1 VTWFCH
7 VILAIDCHDLRLNV
21 LGGVMYAMIERPDD
35 GATAKQIITKL
46 SQEVALPT
54 ELIEGHYCDNRFPS
68 RKPIDRYSCVEL
80 IRYIWIN
87 SSSRRAFVVKLPK
100 DLPTDHALIQSFDEQ
115 YLGHIPKKMGREPL
129 KELAILYRKIND
141 IERYKRRL
149 GTGVFALMGTAGMSV
164 FSKRELSTLLSE
176 QAKSLRPVYVMIDER
191 LEALKAELASK
202 KDIFMRGTKDQAAG
216 DYYCNRMAV

>member
-1 VTWFCH
+1 
-7 VILAIDCHDLRLNV
+7 
-21 LGGVMYAMIERPDD
+21 MYAIIERPDD

-54 ELIEGHYCDNRFPS
+54 EQIEGHYCDNRFPS

-87 SSSRRAFVVKLPK
+87 QSSRRAFVVKLPK
-100 DLPTDHALIQSFDEQ
+100 DLPSDNALIQSFDEQ
-115 YLGHIPKKMGREPL
+115 YLGHIPKKIGREPL
-129 KELAILYRKIND
+129 KELAILHRKIND

-164 FSKRELSTLLSE
+164 FSKRELGSLLSE
-176 QAKSLRPVYVMIDER
+176 QAKSLRPVYAMIDER
-191 LEALKAELASK
+191 LDSLKAELVGK
-202 KDIFMRGTKDQAAG
+202 KDIFMRGTNGSAMVDH
-216 DYYCNRMAV
+216 YYSRMAA

>member
-1 VTWFCH
+1 
-7 VILAIDCHDLRLNV
+7 
-21 LGGVMYAMIERPDD
+21 MYAMIERPDD
-35 GATAKQIITKL
+35 GATAKQIITKI
-46 SQEVALPT
+46 SQDVALPT
-54 ELIEGHYCDNRFPS
+54 EQLEGYYCDNRFPS

-87 SSSRRAFVVKLPK
+87 QSSRRAFVVKLPK

-115 YLGHIPKKMGREPL
+115 YLGHIPKRIGREPL
-129 KELAILYRKIND
+129 KQLAILYRKIND

-202 KDIFMRGTKDQAAG
+202 KDIFMRGTNGSYGLDH
-216 DYYCNRMAV
+216 CFSRMVA

>member
-1 VTWFCH
+1 
-7 VILAIDCHDLRLNV
+7 
-21 LGGVMYAMIERPDD
+21 MYAMIERPDD

-46 SQEVALPT
+46 SQEVALPA
-54 ELIEGHYCDNRFPS
+54 EQLEGYYCDNRFPS

-87 SSSRRAFVVKLPK
+87 QSSRRAFVVKLPK
-100 DLPTDHALIQSFDEQ
+100 ALPTDHALIQSFDEQ
-115 YLGHIPKKMGREPL
+115 YLGHIPKRIGREPL
-129 KELAILYRKIND
+129 KQLAILYRKIND

-164 FSKRELSTLLSE
+164 FSKRELSALLSE

-216 DYYCNRMAV
+216 DYYCNRMAA

>member
-1 VTWFCH
+1 
-7 VILAIDCHDLRLNV
+7 
-21 LGGVMYAMIERPDD
+21 MYAMIERPDD

-87 SSSRRAFVVKLPK
+87 QSSRRAFVVKLPK

-115 YLGHIPKKMGREPL
+115 YLGHIPKRLGREPL
-129 KELAILYRKIND
+129 KELAILHRKIND

-164 FSKRELSTLLSE
+164 FSKRELSALLSE
-176 QAKSLRPVYVMIDER
+176 QAKSLRPVYAMIEER

-202 KDIFMRGTKDQAAG
+202 KDIFMRGTTDSGAT
-216 DYYCNRMAV
+216 DHYYNRMAA

>member
-1 VTWFCH
+1 
-7 VILAIDCHDLRLNV
+7 
-21 LGGVMYAMIERPDD
+21 MYAMIERPDD

-87 SSSRRAFVVKLPK
+87 QSSRRAFVVKLPK

-202 KDIFMRGTKDQAAG
+202 KDIFMRGTKDQSAG
-216 DYYCNRMAV
+216 NYYCNRMAA